1 MMKLQYNDL
10 DQITS
15 NRLKNIFH
23 ANGFKSFSN
32 GVIMHNK
39 FAEIGQLILDL
50 PIRKDDVFLSS
61 YPRTGKIKSLVV
73 VKSNVVKIY

>member
-1 MMKLQYNDL
+1 MMKLNYTDL

-15 NRLKNIFH
+15 TRLKKIFH
-23 ANGFKSFSN
+23 ANGFMSFNN

-61 YPRTGKIKSLVV
+61 YPRTGEIFFGLSGL
-73 VKSNVVKIY
+73 